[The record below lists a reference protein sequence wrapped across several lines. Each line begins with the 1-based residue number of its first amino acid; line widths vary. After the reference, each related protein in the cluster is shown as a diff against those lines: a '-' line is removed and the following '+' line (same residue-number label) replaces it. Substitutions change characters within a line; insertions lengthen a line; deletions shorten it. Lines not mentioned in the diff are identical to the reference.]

1 MGAQKT
7 VKPEGEVIVIVDHRE
22 LKSAVSKEIFEQGIK
37 LSPQN
42 LAVADFQCS
51 DRVGVE
57 RKTQEDFLQSLMDGR
72 LFEQAKNMVGSFE
85 RPLLI
90 IEGSGDL
97 FSLRNLHENAIR
109 GALSSLVVDYKIGVL
124 QTKDEKD
131 TARYLIQI
139 AKREQLDLK
148 REIQIRGDK
157 RPLSTKEWQEFIV
170 ASLPNV
176 GLALAKKLLAH
187 FGTVEKVFSAPE
199 EGLKKVEKI
208 GEKKA
213 KEIRRVITERYT

>member
-1 MGAQKT
+1 MTAEKT
-7 VKPEGEVIVIVDHRE
+7 QAPEVVVVVDHRE
-22 LKSAVSKEIFEQGIK
+22 LKGAVSKEIFEQGIR
-37 LSPQN
+37 LRSEN
-42 LAVADFQCS
+42 LKVADFQCS

-72 LFEQAKNMVGSFE
+72 LFEQAKNMCETFTH
-85 RPLLI
+85 PMLI
-90 IEGSGDL
+90 IEGSADL
-97 FSLRNLHENAIR
+97 FVLRNLHENAIR
-109 GALSSLVVDYKIGVL
+109 GALSSLVIDYKMGVL

-131 TARYLIQI
+131 TAKYLIQI
-139 AKREQLDLK
+139 AKREQVDLK

-176 GLALAKKLLAH
+176 GLALAKNLLLQ
-187 FGTVEKVFSAPE
+187 FGTVEAVFSAPE
-199 EGLKKVEKI
+199 EELKKAEKI

-213 KEIRRVITERYT
+213 REIRRIATEKYT